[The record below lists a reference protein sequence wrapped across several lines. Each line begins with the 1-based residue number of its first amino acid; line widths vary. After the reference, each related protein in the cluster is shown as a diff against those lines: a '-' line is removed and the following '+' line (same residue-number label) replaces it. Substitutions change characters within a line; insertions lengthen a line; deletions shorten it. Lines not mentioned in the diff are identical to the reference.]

1 MASVRKRSWKSGG
14 EVKTAW
20 IADYFDQGGKRHLKT
35 FATKKAAT
43 SWLDTTR
50 HEVKQGMHT
59 PESTSITVAE
69 AAALWIRRGELE
81 KLERSTL
88 NKYRNHVDLHILPF
102 LGATKLA
109 RLTAPAVEQF
119 KDDLLGRLSLAM
131 AKKVLGSLKGI
142 LAELVRRGMVAQNAA
157 STVRIRARGRDD
169 RKLAVGKD
177 YPTKA
182 EISAILAA
190 AAGRWRPLLLT
201 TVFTGMRSSELRGLP
216 WDAVDFE
223 GETIHVRQRADEWG
237 TIGSPKSEAGHRT
250 IPMAPPVLNALR
262 EWKLA
267 CPRVGASE
275 STPGRLWLVFPN
287 GAGKPQRHS
296 NIINRGFD
304 PIQVKAGVTVPSPTA
319 TGDES
324 RPLLSAKYGMH
335 ALRHFFASWA
345 IERGFSP
352 KRVQALLGHA
362 SIQMTFDVYGH
373 LFPNLDDDRAKF
385 AAGAAELAT

>member
-1 MASVRKRSWKSGG
+1 MATVRKRSWKSGG
-14 EVKTAW
+14 EIKTAW

-43 SWLDTTR
+43 GWLDTTR

-88 NKYRNHVDLHILPF
+88 NKHRNHVDLHIVPF

-119 KDDLLGRLSLAM
+119 NDDLLGRLSLAM

-142 LAELVRRGMVAQNAA
+142 LAESVRRGMVAQNSA

-169 RKLAVGKD
+169 RKLAVGRD

-201 TVFTGMRSSELRGLP
+201 AVFTGMRSSELRGLP

-287 GAGKPQRHS
+287 AAGKPQRHS
-296 NIINRGFD
+296 NIINRGL
-304 PIQVKAGVTVPSPTA
+304 TRSR
-319 TGDES
+319 S
-324 RPLLSAKYGMH
+324 RP
-335 ALRHFFASWA
+335 
-345 IERGFSP
+345 
-352 KRVQALLGHA
+352 V
-362 SIQMTFDVYGH
+362 
-373 LFPNLDDDRAKF
+373 
-385 AAGAAELAT
+385 